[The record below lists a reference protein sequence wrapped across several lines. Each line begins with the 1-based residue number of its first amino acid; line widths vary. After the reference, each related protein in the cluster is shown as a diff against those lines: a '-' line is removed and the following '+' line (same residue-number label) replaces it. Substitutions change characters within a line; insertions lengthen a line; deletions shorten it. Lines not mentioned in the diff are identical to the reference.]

1 MLRKA
6 VKARDEGITINLDV
20 SPGAKKSEI
29 GYDEWR
35 NVVTVKVKN
44 PPKKGKANNEII
56 KRFKE
61 FLGREVEIIAGHT
74 SSRKVIFVHNASEDE
89 VVKKLEEKIK
99 AND

>member
-6 VKARDEGITINLDV
+6 VKARDEGITIDLDV